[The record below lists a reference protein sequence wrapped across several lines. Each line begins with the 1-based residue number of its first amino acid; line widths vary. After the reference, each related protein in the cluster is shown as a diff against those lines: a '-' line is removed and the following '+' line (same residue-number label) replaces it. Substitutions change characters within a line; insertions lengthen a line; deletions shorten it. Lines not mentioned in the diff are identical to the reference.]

1 MVEFKPLGS
10 DDVISLARKATDLD
24 MKAEAAAQV
33 VARTDGDI
41 RLIEQVLMI
50 AEQVAATNRS
60 KEITPE
66 IVKSATSRRFNRE
79 AA

>member
-10 DDVISLARKATDLD
+10 DDVISLASKATGLD

-33 VARTDGDI
+33 VAHTDGDI

-50 AEQVAATNRS
+50 AEKIAAANKS
-60 KEITPE
+60 KEITTE
-66 IVKSATSRRFNRE
+66 IVRSAASRRFNRE